1 MQTCPTNQACVSD
14 VAVSSCRRCDRSG
27 GIWHAI
33 IRASGTCRRQFLAAI
48 IKVTAPWQGDAGR
61 RYAGSSHPFRHC
73 RLRLWFGVWCSRADF
88 PSAPA
93 EAPDWRPVAWPNA
106 ASPKPDVRPA
116 EPASDV
122 SINLDRLLAAANDDR
137 AGRQQ
142 PRRPEPPN
150 VQENRRDDDDVAV
163 RALLVELNRLS
174 THEQAPPHRANF
186 ENLGQN
192 RERISR

>member
-1 MQTCPTNQACVSD
+1 MRDDDMLDLLILFAIVGFGFGLGYGVRELIS
-14 VAVSSCRRCDRSG
+14 RRRRQRHRFGDRSLG
-27 GIWHAI
+27 
-33 IRASGTCRRQFLAAI
+33 
-48 IKVTAPWQGDAGR
+48 
-61 RYAGSSHPFRHC
+61 
-73 RLRLWFGVWCSRADF
+73 
-88 PSAPA
+88 
-93 EAPDWRPVAWPNA
+93 PNA

-174 THEQAPPHRANF
+174 THEQAPPDRANF

-192 RERISR
+192 RERVSR